1 MLHLDCIGIEVKD
14 TKGEE
19 SKYRRMSRKRCS
31 SWKSGQ
37 EKGSS
42 RFIVEREARNSND
55 GQAIVERG
63 RATKKSLC
71 GIVCFL
77 LCQPFSQR
85 LISL

>member
-1 MLHLDCIGIEVKD
+1 MTNLKKEITENGIHYTLQGD
-14 TKGEE
+14 
-19 SKYRRMSRKRCS
+19 YYF
-31 SWKSGQ
+31 
-37 EKGSS
+37 GSS

-55 GQAIVERG
+55 GQAIVERR
-63 RATKKSLC
+63 RATKESLC

>member
-1 MLHLDCIGIEVKD
+1 MSQKNYSTKTGEKKHLE
-14 TKGEE
+14 
-19 SKYRRMSRKRCS
+19 
-31 SWKSGQ
+31 